1 MKKVILTMLLVTSTI
16 LLAKTE
22 EPITKT
28 NAKNIQPVLIA
39 KKNIK
44 EEKNEITGIK
54 KISKEAMNLEGCI
67 AMASYI
73 GSYNPPLGAAM
84 MGECVR
90 NYN

>member
-1 MKKVILTMLLVTSTI
+1 MLLVTSTI

-44 EEKNEITGIK
+44 EEKIEITGIK